1 MKKDIFLCCLFAL
14 LCLLNLYD
22 GYGNYSSPPIYR
34 EDRNHRAVKDY
45 NVGYDPPLFPSS
57 ISILKNDTVF
67 CFFFS
72 SDTVL
77 EFIFLNYYSVKKKG
91 GMYIRTFEDGSY
103 WVIRYKK
110 KYKLSFY
117 EMMMRD
123 LFVGE
128 VVKAKSIFRYD
139 EDGNLTEFFITVG
152 YLSYSKQ
159 CGTSKQKRREN
170 KTKSLKK

>member
-67 CFFFS
+67 CYIFS
-72 SDTVL
+72 ADTVL
-77 EFIFLNYYSVKKKG
+77 ESICLNYYSVKKKVACILEHLR
-91 GMYIRTFEDGSY
+91 ME
-103 WVIRYKK
+103 VIGLFDIKK
-110 KYKLSFY
+110 NINFLS
-117 EMMMRD
+117 MR
-123 LFVGE
+123 
-128 VVKAKSIFRYD
+128 
-139 EDGNLTEFFITVG
+139 
-152 YLSYSKQ
+152 
-159 CGTSKQKRREN
+159 
-170 KTKSLKK
+170 